1 MEKKVRG
8 FILLE
13 MVIVILIISVLF
25 LLVVPNI
32 QKTLAIV
39 NHKGCQA
46 LEKIGDS
53 AILQYKLAHDRLPN
67 SVNELVSEGLLSE
80 SQLTCDGSK
89 HLIIQNGQAKI
100 R

>member
-8 FILLE
+8 FTLLE

-32 QKTLAIV
+32 QKTLTIV

-53 AILQYKLAHDRLPN
+53 AILQYKLAH
-67 SVNELVSEGLLSE
+67 ELVSEGLLSE